1 MAKPS
6 GKSDST
12 MQDEALRLKK
22 KMLGKWMAVIAIL
35 LAELFLYT
43 LCRVN
48 YTETGFRIS
57 HEKNVQK
64 NLRAY
69 QDSLIIEHERLL
81 SPERVAG
88 IARTRLNLKIPTPD
102 QVIYMDM

>member
-1 MAKPS
+1 MTKAPERK
-6 GKSDST
+6 DST
-12 MQDEALRLKK
+12 MRDEDIRLKK
-22 KMLGKWMAVIAIL
+22 KLMGKWMIIIAIF

-57 HEKNVQK
+57 REKKTQK
-64 NLRAY
+64 NLKEY

-81 SPERVAG
+81 SPERISG
-88 IARTRLNLKIPTPD
+88 IARTRLNLTIPTPD